1 MNVICGDNRFELIK
15 KYKLKLIEATNIN
28 TSEDELKVL
37 DNILFRFWQMGWLDT
52 LEEGEQ
58 KSFEWCDG
66 CKEYDQEQHCCHR
79 WTKVIRETVDDL
91 KMNQWIPV
99 SERLP
104 EEGTEVLGT
113 DRNGCIRHVYKD
125 KSGLYEFATVEE
137 GMHLGV
143 VAWMPLPDSYKED
156 KT

>member
-1 MNVICGDNRFELIK
+1 MSELIDRQETIK
-15 KYKLKLIEATNIN
+15 EFCKQDCDCDPKDCPNKTCYEVEIIE
-28 TSEDELKVL
+28 SVPSV
-37 DNILFRFWQMGWLDT
+37 QP
-52 LEEGEQ
+52 
-58 KSFEWCDG
+58 
-66 CKEYDQEQHCCHR
+66 
-79 WTKVIRETVDDL
+79 
-91 KMNQWIPV
+91 QWIPV

-125 KSGLYEFATVEE
+125 KTGLYEFATVEE
-137 GMHLGV
+137 GMHIGI